1 MQRLCSFPT
10 FLCGVLVF
18 VSVSRPLL
26 LPSSSADSATSCH
39 THTILSHTIFVTH
52 NFVTHHFVTHHFVTY
67 NFVTCNF
74 VTRLGDIHWCFAWQ
88 AWHSHPPL
96 FCVAGVALGAL
107 GWLWSGWAPR
117 HWPVSSRPRDCRT
130 SRPAL
135 HCVASEAGF
144 LTNNFGTRNSCMHNS
159 FTRNF
164 LTHNSFTLIHN
175 YSQLPHT
182 QLLHSQLF
190 HPYTSHLSNTHTTLP
205 HTIFFNLSILHHLL
219 CLSFLLCPASTLV
232 SNYWKK
238 LTCGVIRSFNFP
250 IQRQFLAPCFPR
262 IFRIRRLMVIVST
275 ISPAVNLL
283 CNQLRDSN
291 KYRAP
296 YFPMYPYTIP
306 YISLQHHIFFFAP
319 HDFVGQ
325 LPTTP
330 LLISSSIKSQ
340 FSVG

>member
-1 MQRLCSFPT
+1 MFVPHIFVWGSCFCFCIPSAPPPVLLRRLRH
-10 FLCGVLVF
+10 L
-18 VSVSRPLL
+18 
-26 LPSSSADSATSCH
+26 
-39 THTILSHTIFVTH
+39 LSHTH
-52 NFVTHHFVTHHFVTY
+52 NFVTHHLCHTQLCHTPLCDTPLCHIQL
-67 NFVTCNF
+67 CHMQLCHA
-74 VTRLGDIHWCFAWQ
+74 LGR
-88 AWHSHPPL
+88 HPL
-96 FCVAGVALGAL
+96 VFRVAGVALTSTFVLRGRRGTWGTGLAL
-107 GWLWSGWAPR
+107 EWLGTEALAGQFT
-117 HWPVSSRPRDCRT
+117 SSRLSNVPPCSPLRR
-130 SRPAL
+130 
-135 HCVASEAGF
+135 
-144 LTNNFGTRNSCMHNS
+144 FGGRLSHE
-159 FTRNF
+159 
-164 LTHNSFTLIHN
+164 
-175 YSQLPHT
+175 QLWHT
-182 QLLHSQLF
+182 QLLHAQLF
-190 HPYTSHLSNTHTTLP
+190 YTQLSHTQLVHTHTQLFPTSSHTTLP